1 MSGSPAGEWDTIV
14 VGSGFGGSVTAL
26 RRAER
31 GDRVLVLEQ
40 GRRFAPGDFPRSH
53 WDLRRYFWAPAL
65 GCRGPFRMSFFRHV
79 TVLSGVGVGGGSL
92 VYANTLP
99 VPGPAFFEHGSWAGL
114 RPWAD
119 ELAPHYATA
128 RRMLGAARNPYLGRT
143 DHVLR
148 ELAASQGREEH
159 WSPTDVAVHFG
170 KPGVEVPDPYFG
182 GEGPS
187 RTGCTKCGGCM
198 LGCRVG
204 AKNTLDRNYLWLA
217 ERRGAEVRAETTVEA
232 VRPDGAG
239 GYGEGLRFRA
249 RRVVLSGG
257 VLGTVDLLLRMKADP
272 AGLPNLSDQ
281 VGHMVRTNSESIL
294 GVTAGN
300 DADFTE
306 GVAIGSILH
315 TDAVS
320 HLEPVR
326 YPAGSGLYRVMILP
340 HAPGATLPARLLAS
354 VRSAVGDPRRLWAA
368 LTVRDWSKS
377 TAILLYMRA
386 ADGTLAF
393 RRTRLGLGTTVDT
406 GLPPTASLPEASA
419 LAQAFAARLGGTVV
433 NLFTETL
440 ADIPT
445 TAHILGGACIGRT
458 AADGVIG
465 ADHQVHGYPGLYV
478 CDGSAVSANP
488 GVNPS
493 LTITAMTERAM
504 AGVP

>member
-1 MSGSPAGEWDTIV
+1 
-14 VGSGFGGSVTAL
+14 
-26 RRAER
+26 
-31 GDRVLVLEQ
+31 
-40 GRRFAPGDFPRSH
+40 
-53 WDLRRYFWAPAL
+53 
-65 GCRGPFRMSFFRHV
+65 
-79 TVLSGVGVGGGSL
+79 
-92 VYANTLP
+92 
-99 VPGPAFFEHGSWAGL
+99 
-114 RPWAD
+114 
-119 ELAPHYATA
+119 
-128 RRMLGAARNPYLGRT
+128 
-143 DHVLR
+143 
-148 ELAASQGREEH
+148 
-159 WSPTDVAVHFG
+159 
-170 KPGVEVPDPYFG
+170 
-182 GEGPS
+182 
-187 RTGCTKCGGCM
+187 
-198 LGCRVG
+198 
-204 AKNTLDRNYLWLA
+204 
-217 ERRGAEVRAETTVEA
+217 
-232 VRPDGAG
+232 
-239 GYGEGLRFRA
+239 
-249 RRVVLSGG
+249 
-257 VLGTVDLLLRMKADP
+257 
-272 AGLPNLSDQ
+272 
-281 VGHMVRTNSESIL
+281 
-294 GVTAGN
+294 
-300 DADFTE
+300 
-306 GVAIGSILH
+306 VAIGSILH